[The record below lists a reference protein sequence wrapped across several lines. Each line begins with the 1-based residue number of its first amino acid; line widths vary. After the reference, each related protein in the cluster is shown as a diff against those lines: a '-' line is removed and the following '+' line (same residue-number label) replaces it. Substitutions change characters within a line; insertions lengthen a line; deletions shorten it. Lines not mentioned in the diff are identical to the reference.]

1 MGPPSPSITSRHLF
15 SVLFSIG
22 LQSGD
27 LARSPG
33 LIQRIL
39 QRACAGACA
48 NLGQRRIQTLINS
61 MLIGDRSRE
70 WTYHLLNTS
79 FIVMLI
85 KRKTWS
91 DMQYMKDMK
100 Q

>member
-1 MGPPSPSITSRHLF
+1 MKCSIINGSTISFDHLATPLQL
-15 SVLFSIG
+15 LFSIG

-61 MLIGDRSRE
+61 MLIGDPKPESGPI
-70 WTYHLLNTS
+70 TY
-79 FIVMLI
+79 
-85 KRKTWS
+85 
-91 DMQYMKDMK
+91 
-100 Q
+100 